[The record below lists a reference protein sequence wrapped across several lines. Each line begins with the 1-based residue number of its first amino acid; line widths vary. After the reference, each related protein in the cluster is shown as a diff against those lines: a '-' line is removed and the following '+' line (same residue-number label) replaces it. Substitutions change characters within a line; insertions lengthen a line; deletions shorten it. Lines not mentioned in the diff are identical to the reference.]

1 MQSQNSTLFSRGIL
15 RSLLLLMVL
24 ASTLTSGFSQSATS
38 YWSFVNPAPVGVHIT
53 DIAYVDNNV
62 GYASCESGVIART
75 TDAGRS
81 WTFDQIPT
89 KDFLTAVDFP
99 SAKVGYITAYGGKI
113 FKTTDRGLS
122 WTALTS
128 PTTTNLNSLWFFDVN
143 NGIIVGDAQGGSAR
157 IYKTTDG
164 GATWTSLAA
173 GFPVQNKHIRAI
185 AFANASVG
193 YVSGSAGLVAK
204 TLDGG
209 ATWSNISIT
218 TTNPA
223 PVSVTTNYV
232 SQNYPGLGVVDE
244 QNVIISSQNNTYVI
258 KSSNG
263 GANWVIKIAQ
273 SGAPLNITG
282 SVQMLNI
289 AVKENRAVIAM
300 GSSLVGVSYDKG
312 ETWSARRVYPT
323 SSVKSGQQFAAVA
336 ITPDNGV
343 KLAGLYGLMADSV
356 SGVPGWDTS
365 YYKNIN
371 YHFTV
376 QKQLF
381 SVSHLDKNNI
391 LTCGGNG
398 HMYRSTDGGATWANK
413 TIPEFTP
420 PLYVPV
426 NINAVKWVA
435 TDAAYMACQNGY
447 VYRSFDGA
455 DSWPDPYA
463 FYTGRSNTALEFINK
478 NTGWVCGATG
488 AAGSGAV
495 FRTTDGG
502 ANWTM
507 QNGTFAGA
515 TRLFG
520 IDFVNSTTGWV
531 VGTPQKIF
539 KTTDGGVN
547 WTEQTAPAGVTGNLL
562 SVCFVNTDTGFACG
576 GSGKVIRTTDGGAT
590 WTNVSPPG
598 LALIAN
604 KVVFTNSKNG
614 MLFCAG
620 GGAFKTTDGGDTWI
634 NFSAPT
640 SDLFSDASIVASY
653 NSSLNI
659 PNGTDVDIMVVG
671 GRIIGGLTP
680 SIFNLRAFTSF
691 AVPPNPLIIEVKDQC
706 ANSGPAK
713 GKILNPPPYTQID
726 ITVDGVPVLYYPNDS
741 SFVYFEPGTL
751 AGGSHTVRVSYTSPG
766 GVVFSEVS
774 FIFYA
779 VNEVPLVYITS
790 SDADNIICEGQ
801 SVTFTPVPVFGG
813 TAPTY
818 RWFVSGTLVAT
829 GPSYTYIPAPR
840 DVVMVE
846 MKSSFGCVTNPYVE
860 YFTQPID
867 IPQFNPVITR
877 TPANV
882 LNVVSPDSPAGYQW
896 LKDGQPIPG
905 ATGVSFTATQFGNYQ
920 VQELYRTCT
929 KLSNTLAIGPASGDV
944 QIFPVPA
951 QTVIYIRTGSPSV
964 QVNQVIIYDAAGRQV
979 LTRVFSNSNL
989 VEIDISR
996 LPGGVYSARIE
1007 FAGQLVN
1014 KKFIVQ

>member
-1 MQSQNSTLFSRGIL
+1 MQSQNSTLFSRAGI
-15 RSLLLLMVL
+15 RSLLLFLVL
-24 ASTLTSGFSQSATS
+24 ATSLTRGMSQSATS

-62 GYASCESGVIART
+62 GYASCESGVIGRT
-75 TDAGRS
+75 TDAGRT
-81 WTFDQIPT
+81 WTFIQIPT
-89 KDFLTAVDFP
+89 KDFLTAIEFP
-99 SAKVGYITAYGGKI
+99 SAKIGYITANGGKV

-122 WTALTS
+122 WTELTT

-185 AFANASVG
+185 AFANESVG

-204 TLDGG
+204 TMDGG
-209 ATWSNISIT
+209 LTWTNISIT

-223 PVSVTTNYV
+223 PVSASTNYV

-263 GANWVIKIAQ
+263 GTNWVIKIAQ

-289 AVKENRAVIAM
+289 AVKEDRAVICM
-300 GSSLVGVSYDKG
+300 GSALVGVSHDKG
-312 ETWSARRVYPT
+312 NSWSVRRVFP
-323 SSVKSGQQFAAVA
+323 SSSYKAFQQFSAVT

-356 SGVPGWDTS
+356 SGGSGWDTS

-371 YHFTV
+371 YHFTI

-381 SVSHLDKNNI
+381 AVSHLDKNNI
-391 LTCGGNG
+391 LTSGGNG
-398 HMYRSTDGGATWANK
+398 HIYRSSDGGATWVNRS
-413 TIPEFTP
+413 IPEFSP
-420 PLYVPV
+420 PMYVPV
-426 NINAVKWVA
+426 GVNDIKYVA
-435 TDAAYMACQNGY
+435 TDAAYMACTNGY

-455 DSWPDPYA
+455 DTWPDAYA
-463 FYTGRSNTALEFINK
+463 FYTGRSNSAMDFMDK

-488 AAGSGAV
+488 ASGSGAV

-502 ANWTM
+502 ASWTM
-507 QNGTFAGA
+507 QNTTFTGA

-520 IDFVNSTTGWV
+520 IDFVNNTTGWV

-539 KTTDGGVN
+539 KTTDGGIN
-547 WTEQTAPAGVTGNLL
+547 WTEQTAPAGVTGNLI

-604 KVVFTNSKNG
+604 KVVFINSKEG

-620 GGAFKTTDGGDTWI
+620 GGAFKTTDGGDSWI

-640 SDLFSDASIVASY
+640 PDLFSGASIVAPY
-653 NSSLNI
+653 NSTLTI
-659 PNGTDVDIMVVG
+659 PSGTDVDIMVVG

-680 SIFNLRAFTSF
+680 SIFNLRAFTST
-691 AVPPNPLIIEVKDQC
+691 AVPPNPLIINVNNQC
-706 ANSGPAK
+706 ANAGPAK

-726 ITVDGVPVLYYPNDS
+726 ITVDGEPILYYPNDS

-751 AGGSHTVRVSYTSPG
+751 AGGTHTVRVTYTSPG
-766 GVVFSEVS
+766 GVVFSEAS

-779 VNEVPLVYITS
+779 VNEKPQVTITS
-790 SDADNIICEGQ
+790 NDADNIICEGQ

-813 TAPTY
+813 TSPTY
-818 RWFVSGTLVAT
+818 RWFVNSTQVAT
-829 GPSYTYIPAPR
+829 GPSYTYVPNLG
-840 DVVMVE
+840 DVVLVE
-846 MKSSFGCVTNPYVE
+846 LKSSFACVSNPLAE
-860 YFTQPID
+860 YFIQPID

-877 TPANV
+877 SPANV
-882 LNVVSPDSPAGYQW
+882 LKVVSPDSPAGYQW

-905 ATGVSFTATQFGNYQ
+905 ATGLSYTATQFGNYQ
-920 VQELYRTCT
+920 VQEIYRTCT
-929 KLSNTLAIGPASGDV
+929 KLSNTLAIGPTAGDV

-964 QVNQVIIYDAAGRQV
+964 QINQVIIFDAAGRQV
-979 LTRVFSNSNL
+979 MTKSFANSNL

-1007 FAGQLVN
+1007 YGGQLVN